1 MANSKKVKQKYIC
14 PTCKGNGYL
23 RTSSDL
29 TNDDMVQQ
37 CWDCDSKGELY
48 EYEEEERILN

>member
-1 MANSKKVKQKYIC
+1 MANSKVKKKYIC

-29 TNDDMVQQ
+29 TDDTMIQQ

-48 EYEEEERILN
+48 EYEEEERVLN

>member
-1 MANSKKVKQKYIC
+1 MANSRKTKKTYIC

-23 RTSSDL
+23 RLTSNL
-29 TNDDMVQQ
+29 TDDKMIQQ

-48 EYEEEERILN
+48 EYEEDKKLN